1 MTPADDRDSA
11 LSRSELGRQWRPVL
25 FAYFLRRVRDH
36 AEAEDLTQ
44 EMLVRLLGMEVEE
57 LEQPEAYIF
66 RIASNLLADRA
77 RRQRA
82 QTQFMEIMKR
92 VEDADV
98 DPIDAFRIVVGRTE
112 LERLEAHISA
122 LPKLTRALFL
132 VFRLE
137 NMTQEQ
143 IASIYGI
150 STRSVK
156 RHVARAMAHL
166 MREMEKMP

>member
-1 MTPADDRDSA
+1 MTAAGERDDAPD
-11 LSRSELGRQWRPVL
+11 RSEMSRQWRPVL
-25 FAYFLRRVRDH
+25 LAYFLRRVNDH

-44 EMLVRLLGMEVEE
+44 EMLVRLLGMEVGE

-66 RIASNLLADRA
+66 RIASNLLADRG
-77 RRQRA
+77 RRLRA
-82 QTQFMEIMKR
+82 QTQFMEIMGR
-92 VEDADV
+92 VEDAEADS
-98 DPIDAFRIVVGRTE
+98 IDAFRIVVGRTE
-112 LERLEAHISA
+112 LERLEAAIAA

-137 NMTQEQ
+137 NMTQDQ
-143 IASIYGI
+143 IATIYGI

-166 MREMEKMP
+166 MKEMEKTP

>member
-1 MTPADDRDSA
+1 MTAADERDDA
-11 LSRSELGRQWRPVL
+11 PDRSEMSRQWRPVL
-25 FAYFLRRVRDH
+25 LAYFLRRVNDH

-44 EMLVRLLGMEVEE
+44 EMLVRLLGMDVGE

-77 RRQRA
+77 RRHRA
-82 QTQFMEIMKR
+82 QSQLLEIMGR
-92 VEDADV
+92 VEDAEV
-98 DPIDAFRIVVGRTE
+98 DSIDAFRIVVGRTE
-112 LERLEAHISA
+112 LERLEAAISA

-137 NMTQEQ
+137 NMTQDQ
-143 IASIYGI
+143 IAAIYGI

-156 RHVARAMAHL
+156 RDRKSTRLKYSH
-166 MREMEKMP
+166 

>member
-1 MTPADDRDSA
+1 MTSPDRDDPLRLTY
-11 LSRSELGRQWRPVL
+11 LSRQWRPVL
-25 FAYFLRRVRDH
+25 LAYFLRRVRDY

-44 EMLVRLLGMEVEE
+44 EMLVRLLGMEDME
-57 LEQPEAYIF
+57 LQRPEAYIF

-77 RRQRA
+77 RRQRVQA
-82 QTQFMEIMKR
+82 RFMEIVGR
-92 VEDADV
+92 AEGLEV
-98 DPIDAFRIVVGRTE
+98 DSIDAFRIVVGRTE
-112 LERLEAHISA
+112 LERLEAAISA
-122 LPKLTRALFL
+122 LPKLTRTLFL

-137 NMTQEQ
+137 NITQDQ

-166 MREMEKMP
+166 MKEMEKKS